1 MSGAVPTTMKAVI
14 VQEGK
19 RVQVKEHPVPPLR
32 DDDILVKTVAVAQNP
47 TDWKFVD
54 FVQNV
59 GTILGCDWSG
69 YVVAAGKNVTSPKVG
84 DHVAGFTQGGTFTDG
99 GAYAEYVRIPADL
112 SWVVPEGSIS
122 HEEAATLGCAF
133 WTAAQ
138 ALYHPT
144 RLGLVEPPEKVNEEH
159 WIFIYGGSSSVGQ
172 YAVQLAHLSGYKV
185 VTTASPRNFDYV
197 KSLGADE
204 VFDYRD
210 PEVVQKVKAATGDSL
225 KEGFDTISLK
235 ESQALTA
242 QVINPTGGKIV
253 LLLNP
258 IPEAKVRDDVHVG
271 YTLIYTSLGRE
282 FNLRGSHYP
291 VSSEDRAHMA
301 AFLRKVPAL
310 VKEGKVKPNP
320 VKLWKGGLT
329 AIQDG
334 LQYMREGKV
343 SAEKIVYRVE
353 ETSP

>member
-1 MSGAVPTTMKAVI
+1 MSETIPKTMKALI

-19 RVQVKEHPVPPLR
+19 RVQVKEHPVPPVG

-54 FVQNV
+54 NVQYA

-69 YVVAAGKNVTSPKVG
+69 HVVAVGKNVSSPKIG

-99 GAYAEYVRIPADL
+99 GAYAEYVRVPAEL
-112 SWVVPEGSIS
+112 SWVVPEGTLS

-144 RLGLVEPPEKVNEEH
+144 RLGLVEPPEKVSGEH
-159 WIFIYGGSSSVGQ
+159 WVFVYGGSSSVGQ

-185 VTTASPRNFDYV
+185 VTTASPRNFELV
-197 KSLGADE
+197 KSLGADA

-210 PEVVQKVKAATGDSL
+210 PEVVRKIKTATGDSV
-225 KEGFDTISLK
+225 KAGFDTISLK
-235 ESQALTA
+235 DSQIMSA
-242 QVINPTGGKIV
+242 QVIGPDGGKVV
-253 LLLNP
+253 LVLSP
-258 IPEAKVRDDVHVG
+258 IPEAKVRDDVEVG
-271 YTLIYTSLGRE
+271 YTLIYTSLGRA
-282 FNLRGSHYP
+282 FDLRGSHYP
-291 VSSEDRAHMA
+291 VSPEDRAHMA

-310 VKEGKVKPNP
+310 VKEGKIRPNRI
-320 VKLWKGGLT
+320 KLWRGGLT
-329 AIQDG
+329 AIPDG
-334 LQYMREGKV
+334 LQHMREGKV
-343 SAEKIVYRVE
+343 SAEKIVYRVD
-353 ETSP
+353 ETQS